1 MKLNK
6 NIQITFDITSYC
18 NRGCSHCSTDANT
31 KNPKHFTL
39 NLLSKLIKQIKRAGY
54 ENVHFCFT
62 GGGEPLLHP
71 RLVELVDFSFNHLG
85 DRLKDLSV
93 VTSGFLPDE
102 NQEKMQMTELLQR
115 PYISKISF
123 ALSFNLFNP
132 KTPERFT
139 NALSLIISS
148 QKVLRRVAI
157 KMSLGCNNFS
167 GNFKAFNDALRKVEK
182 QTSTEIDPFLV
193 PFFSRLPEMFSST
206 VWSRER
212 YQDMQKRTFVWP
224 CIYVISNG
232 TNWLRGIELQPFSLV
247 MQGRAKNLKN
257 LPLYKYE
264 FCPSVFIQANWFS
277 NEISISEEGVFYPRC
292 CFSTEG
298 IGLGKLSSTPLP
310 EVFRRKR
317 QFESQILRLFL
328 GEKRMYTPQ
337 TMCDICRNFKE
348 THFDF

>member
-6 NIQITFDITSYC
+6 DIQITFDITNYC

-54 ENVHFCFT
+54 EHVNFCFT

-85 DRLKDLSV
+85 SRLKSLSI
-93 VTSGFLPDE
+93 VTSGFLSNE
-102 NQEKMQMTELLQR
+102 NQERTQIMRLLQK
-115 PYISKISF
+115 PYISKVSF

-132 KTPERFT
+132 KIPERFVNT
-139 NALSLIISS
+139 LSLVINS
-148 QKVLRRVAI
+148 QKILQRVAI
-157 KMSLGCNNFS
+157 KMSMGCH
-167 GNFKAFNDALRKVEK
+167 NFKDSFKALNDAFRQVER

-193 PFFSRLPEMFSST
+193 HPSLKLPEMFSSM
-206 VWSRER
+206 VWSWER
-212 YQDMQKRTFVWP
+212 YWDMQNRLFVWP
-224 CIYVISNG
+224 CIYAISNG
-232 TNWLRGIELQPFSLV
+232 TNWLRGIVFLPFSLA

-264 FCPSVFIQANWFS
+264 FCPTVFASGNYLS

-292 CFSTEG
+292 CFSTKG
-298 IGLGKLSSTPLP
+298 IAFGKLSSTPLL

-317 QFESQILRLFL
+317 HFESHILRLFL
-328 GEKRMYTPQ
+328 GEKRMYTPE
-337 TMCDICRNFKE
+337 TMCEICRNFKE
-348 THFDF
+348 THFDL

>member
-18 NRGCSHCSTDANT
+18 NRGCSHCFTEAST

-39 NLLSKLIKQIKRAGY
+39 NLLSKLIKEIKRTGY
-54 ENVHFCFT
+54 QEVNFCFT
-62 GGGEPLLHP
+62 GGGEPLLNP

-85 DRLKDLSV
+85 SRLKNLSI

-102 NQEKMQMTELLQR
+102 NRERARLAKLLQR
-115 PYISKISF
+115 PYISRISLG
-123 ALSFNLFNP
+123 LSFNLFNP
-132 KTPERFT
+132 KIPKRFANT
-139 NALSLIISS
+139 LSLIINS
-148 QKVLRRVAI
+148 QKILRCVAI
-157 KMSLGCNNFS
+157 KMSLGCHNFRDS
-167 GNFKAFNDALRKVEK
+167 FKALNDAFRQIERR
-182 QTSTEIDPFLV
+182 TSTEIDPFLV
-193 PFFSRLPEMFSST
+193 PPFFKLPGMFSST
-206 VWSRER
+206 VWSRKR
-212 YQDMQKRTFVWP
+212 YWDMQNRVFAWP

-232 TNWLRGIELQPFSLV
+232 TNWLRGIEFNPSSLV

-264 FCPSVFIQANWFS
+264 FCPSVFIPGNWFS

-292 CFSTEG
+292 CFSAKG
-298 IGLGKLSSTPLP
+298 IELGKLSTTSLP

-328 GEKRMYTPQ
+328 ADKRMYTPQ
-337 TMCDICRNFKE
+337 NMCEICRNFKKN
-348 THFDF
+348 HFDF

>member
-18 NRGCSHCSTDANT
+18 NRGCSHCSTNANT

-39 NLLSKLIKQIKRAGY
+39 NLLSRLIKQIKRAGY
-54 ENVHFCFT
+54 TQVNFCFT

-85 DRLKDLSV
+85 GRLKSLSI

-102 NQEKMQMTELLQR
+102 NQERTQLIGLLQR
-115 PYISKISF
+115 PYISKVSL

-132 KTPERFT
+132 KIPERFANT
-139 NALSLIISS
+139 LSLIINS
-148 QKVLRRVAI
+148 QKILRRVAI
-157 KMSLGCNNFS
+157 KMSMGCNNFRD
-167 GNFKAFNDALRKVEK
+167 NFKVLENAFRQVEK

-193 PFFSRLPEMFSST
+193 PLFSKLPEMFSST

-212 YQDMQKRTFVWP
+212 YQDMQNRLFVCP
-224 CIYVISNG
+224 CIYVISNKA
-232 TNWLRGIELQPFSLV
+232 NWLRGIELHPFSLV
-247 MQGRAKNLKN
+247 MQGRAKNMKN

-264 FCPSVFIQANWFS
+264 FCPSVFVQANWFS

-298 IGLGKLSSTPLP
+298 IELGKLSSTPLP

-328 GEKRMYTPQ
+328 NDKRMYTPQ
-337 TMCDICRNFKE
+337 TMCEICKNFKE